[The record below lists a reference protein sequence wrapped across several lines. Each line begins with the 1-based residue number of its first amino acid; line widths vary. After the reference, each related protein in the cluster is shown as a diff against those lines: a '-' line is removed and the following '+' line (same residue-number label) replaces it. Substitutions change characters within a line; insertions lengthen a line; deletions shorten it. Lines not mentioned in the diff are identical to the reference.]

1 MIMKNFITKYVP
13 WIIIAVMLLSL
24 IPGLFNRIS
33 HENAN
38 NNVVIS
44 IHHNNMLDKLSYPKF
59 SETLDNFK
67 DIGVN
72 MVSVMEEDL
81 NFLVSK
87 GDLTVI
93 KYNVLRHKYDEESME
108 IAELVAK
115 NCPETAYDSY
125 VVLVARDYM
134 KKRLSYS
141 LPRMYGKAD
150 YAKAGSYRGMDL
162 YVFYDG
168 RKELWDYSVGFNE
181 GAIADMKDRG
191 FNVTLIHKVKN
202 YAKQDY
208 IQDIEALVKKYDIK
222 YLNLKEDNFLY
233 DDKDKIFKNYE
244 MLSDVITDNDMTLVV
259 TENTNQLSN
268 QKFFGYSFVY
278 NSALQKTGKVLR
290 SYETND
296 ESQQDESKYKYRT
309 EQFFNSTMDRNIR
322 FVTVTMLEAKKSS
335 YDECADYTLKAV
347 ETYKNKIEKQGFTVN
362 KETQP
367 MSYSSDMAVK
377 SASCAVIMLMC
388 ILIAFGM
395 ITGMSSFI
403 LTVIAVITALLAYIL
418 TLFVIPQGLIALYP
432 TAYSVV
438 MPCFIMTALLYVL
451 KNIKDRLPLYALCI
465 LMPLFAVA
473 MLLLASIGQ
482 GNMLS
487 GMDYYVNNLI
497 FRGIKLSLL
506 VPTVYTA
513 IIFYFMFIKTSSSSI
528 TTDIKNV
535 LNARIKVYWMII
547 AALIGAAGVYYIIR
561 SGNVSKIS
569 GAEHFMRTTLTEIFA
584 ARPRTKE
591 FLIGYPALVL
601 LVYYVKQH
609 KIDIINW
616 IAAVGASI
624 LVTSVSNSFCHVFTN
639 YLTIVSRTLNGLIV
653 GIVVSLICYI
663 GNLIIIKLAKRR

>member
-1 MIMKNFITKYVP
+1 MKNFVTKYVP

-24 IPGLFNRIS
+24 IPGIFGRIS

-38 NNVVIS
+38 NNVIIS

-59 SETLDNFK
+59 SETLDKFK

-93 KYNVLRHKYDEESME
+93 KYNVLRHKYDVESME
-108 IAELVAK
+108 IADLVAK

-125 VVLVARDYM
+125 VVLVAREHM

-168 RKELWDYSVGFNE
+168 RKELWDYSIGFNE

-191 FNVTLIHKVKN
+191 FDVTLVHKVKN

-208 IQDIEALVKKYDIK
+208 VKDIDSLIKKYDIK
-222 YLNLKEDNFLY
+222 YLNLKEDTFQY
-233 DDKDKIFKNYE
+233 DDKDKIHKNYE

-268 QKFFGYSFVY
+268 QRFFGYNFVY
-278 NSALQKTGKVLR
+278 NSALSKTGKVLR

-322 FVTVTMLEAKKSS
+322 FVTVTMLEAKKET
-335 YDECADYTLKAV
+335 YDECASYTLKAV
-347 ETYKNKIEKQGFTVN
+347 KTYKDKIEKQGFTVN

-367 MSYSSDMAVK
+367 LSYSSNMTSK

-395 ITGMSSFI
+395 ITGKMSF
-403 LTVIAVITALLAYIL
+403 LFTVIAVVIALVAYFL
-418 TLFVIPQGLIALYP
+418 TLFVIPQSLIALYP
-432 TAYSVV
+432 TAYSVIQ
-438 MPCFIMTALLYVL
+438 PCFIMTVLLYVL
-451 KNIKDRLPLYALCI
+451 RKLKDRLPLSLLCI
-465 LMPLFAVA
+465 LTPLFAVV
-473 MLLLASIGQ
+473 MLILGSIGQ

-487 GMDYYVNNLI
+487 GMDYYINNLI

-506 VPTVYTA
+506 VPTLYTA
-513 IIFYFMFIKTSSSSI
+513 IIFYFMFIKTSASTISE
-528 TTDIKNV
+528 DIKNV
-535 LNARIKVYWMII
+535 LNARIKVYWLII
-547 AALIGAAGVYYIIR
+547 AAVIGAAGVYYIIR

-591 FLIGYPALVL
+591 FLIGYPAMVL

-624 LVTSVSNSFCHVFTN
+624 LVTSITNSFCHVFTN
-639 YLTIVSRTLNGLIV
+639 YMTIVSRTLNGLIV
-653 GIVVSLICYI
+653 GAIVSLICYI
-663 GNLIIIKLAKRR
+663 GNLILVKLIKRR